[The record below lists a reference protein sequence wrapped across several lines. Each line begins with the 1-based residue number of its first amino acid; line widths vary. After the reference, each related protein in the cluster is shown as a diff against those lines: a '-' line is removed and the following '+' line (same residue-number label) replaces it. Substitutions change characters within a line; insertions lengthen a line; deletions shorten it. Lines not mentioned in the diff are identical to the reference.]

1 MHLTVD
7 EEPLSFQ
14 LIDTAG
20 QVITRIQAPEPFGSY
35 ILLEPEPAQTTSKNQ
50 PEFAEMGPLI
60 LGH

>member
-20 QVITRIQAPEPFGSY
+20 QVTIFSMKSIQ
-35 ILLEPEPAQTTSKNQ
+35 TSQNLKNLKNSCARSVGDAHSGRQ
-50 PEFAEMGPLI
+50 
-60 LGH
+60 

>member
-20 QVITRIQAPEPFGSY
+20 QVITRIQAPEPFGPN
-35 ILLEPEPAQTTSKNQ
+35 ILLEPEPDQTSSKTNQTSPKWA
-50 PEFAEMGPLI
+50 P
-60 LGH
+60 